1 MPSSRHAEPL
11 YELILEAEV
20 MVAARDGVGLAT
32 DVYRPARAGKP
43 VEGRFPVILERTPYG
58 KHLASRSELDAGE
71 QNPRSRLEIAR
82 YFVEQGYIVVYQDC
96 RGRYGSQG
104 RFIKYLSDGEDGFD
118 TVEWIARQPW
128 CDGRVATMGLS
139 YAAHTQM
146 AAGCLAPKALAAMVL
161 DCGGFSNAYRV
172 AIRNGGAFEMKQAT
186 WAFNQ
191 ACESPQAKADPVVRA
206 ALAKEDLRDWFKV
219 LPWRPGHSPVRHV
232 PEYEDYL
239 FEQWYA
245 GEFGEYWKQLGIYA
259 EGWYDRFADVPQ
271 THMSGWYDPYVPTA
285 LGNYAAMKALKRST
299 MRLIMGPWMHGDRCR
314 SYSGDVD
321 FGAAATLDGNV
332 AEHWRAY
339 RLRWF
344 DHWLKGI
351 DNGVDRE
358 PSVRVFLMG
367 GGSERR
373 NAEGR
378 MDHGGC
384 WIAGDDW
391 PLPHTRFVPYYLHG
405 NGRLSAEPPLAGA
418 TALSYDYDPDDPV
431 PTIGGALTSG
441 RPVFDGGAFDQREDE
456 RFYGCK
462 RPGLP
467 LAARRDVLV
476 FETPPLAEDVAVVGP
491 IKIVLHVSSNCIDT
505 DFTAKLIDV
514 HPGNP
519 DYPQGYAMN
528 LSDGI
533 LRCRYRDS
541 WERSQ
546 WMSPGVVYEIE
557 IEPYAT
563 SNLFKSGHRIRLDIS
578 SSNFPR
584 YDVNTN
590 TGEPEGR
597 ARCKQIAV
605 NTVYVD
611 RARASHVVLPI
622 VAVGALRKL

>member
-32 DVYRPARAGKP
+32 DIYRPARAGKP

>member
-1 MPSSRHAEPL
+1 
-11 YELILEAEV
+11 
-20 MVAARDGVGLAT
+20 
-32 DVYRPARAGKP
+32 
-43 VEGRFPVILERTPYG
+43 
-58 KHLASRSELDAGE
+58 
-71 QNPRSRLEIAR
+71 
-82 YFVEQGYIVVYQDC
+82 
-96 RGRYGSQG
+96 
-104 RFIKYLSDGEDGFD
+104 
-118 TVEWIARQPW
+118 
-128 CDGRVATMGLS
+128 
-139 YAAHTQM
+139 
-146 AAGCLAPKALAAMVL
+146 
-161 DCGGFSNAYRV
+161 
-172 AIRNGGAFEMKQAT
+172 
-186 WAFNQ
+186 
-191 ACESPQAKADPVVRA
+191 
-206 ALAKEDLRDWFKV
+206 
-219 LPWRPGHSPVRHV
+219 
-232 PEYEDYL
+232 
-239 FEQWYA
+239 
-245 GEFGEYWKQLGIYA
+245 
-259 EGWYDRFADVPQ
+259 
-271 THMSGWYDPYVPTA
+271 MSGWYDPYVPTA
-285 LGNYAAMKALKRST
+285 LGNFRAMKALKRST

-344 DHWLKGI
+344 DHWLKGV

-358 PSVRVFLMG
+358 PAVRVFLMG

-373 NAEGR
+373 NADGR

-391 PLPHTRFVPYYLHG
+391 PLPQTRFVPYYLHG
-405 NGRLSAEPPLAGA
+405 DGCLSTEPPPANA
-418 TALSYDYDPDDPV
+418 SPLSYDYDPDDPV

-476 FETPPLAEDVAVVGP
+476 FETPPLTEDVAVVGP
-491 IKIVLHVSSNCIDT
+491 ITIMLHVSSNCIDT

-533 LRCRYRDS
+533 LRCRYRNS
-541 WERSQ
+541 WEQAQ
-546 WMSPGVVYEIE
+546 WMTPGAVYEIE

-563 SNLFKSGHRIRLDIS
+563 SNIFKSGHRIRLDIS

-597 ARCKQIAV
+597 ARRKQIAV

-611 RARASHVVLPI
+611 RERASHVVLPI
-622 VAVGALRKL
+622 VPLGALRKL

>member
-1 MPSSRHAEPL
+1 VIR
-11 YELILEAEV
+11 EADI
-20 MVAARDGVGLAT
+20 MVTARDGVELAT
-32 DVYRPARAGKP
+32 DIYRPARAGKP
-43 VEGRFPVILERTPYG
+43 VEGTFPVILERTPYG

-71 QNPRSRLEIAR
+71 QKPRSRLEIAS

-118 TVEWIARQPW
+118 SIDWIARQPW

-206 ALAKEDLRDWFKV
+206 ALAKEDLRDWFKA

-245 GEFGEYWKQLGIYA
+245 GEFGDYWKQLGIYA

-285 LGNYAAMKALKRST
+285 LGNFRAMKALKRST

-344 DHWLKGI
+344 DHWLKGV

-358 PSVRVFLMG
+358 PAVRVFLMG

-373 NAEGR
+373 NADGR

-391 PLPHTRFVPYYLHG
+391 PLPQTRFVPYYLHG
-405 NGRLSAEPPLAGA
+405 DGCLSTEPPPANA
-418 TALSYDYDPDDPV
+418 SPLSYDYDPDDPV

-476 FETPPLAEDVAVVGP
+476 FETPPLTEDVAVVGP
-491 IKIVLHVSSNCIDT
+491 ITIMLHVSSNCIDT

-533 LRCRYRDS
+533 LRCRYRNS
-541 WERSQ
+541 WEQAQ
-546 WMSPGVVYEIE
+546 WMTPGAVYEIE

-563 SNLFKSGHRIRLDIS
+563 SNIFKSGHRIRLDIS

-597 ARCKQIAV
+597 ARRKQIAV

-611 RARASHVVLPI
+611 RERASHVVLPI
-622 VAVGALRKL
+622 VPLGALRKL

>member
-1 MPSSRHAEPL
+1 MPSSQRAVPPFEV
-11 YELILEAEV
+11 IREADI
-20 MVAARDGVGLAT
+20 MVTARDGVELAT
-32 DVYRPARAGKP
+32 DIYRPARAGKP
-43 VEGRFPVILERTPYG
+43 VEGTFPVILERTPYG

-71 QNPRSRLEIAR
+71 QKPRSRLEIAS

-118 TVEWIARQPW
+118 SIDWIARQPW

-206 ALAKEDLRDWFKV
+206 ALAKEDLRDWFKA

-245 GEFGEYWKQLGIYA
+245 GEFGDYWKQLGIYA

-285 LGNYAAMKALKRST
+285 LGNFRAMKALKRST

-344 DHWLKGI
+344 DHWLKGV

-358 PSVRVFLMG
+358 PAVRVFLMG

-373 NAEGR
+373 NADGR

-391 PLPHTRFVPYYLHG
+391 PLPQTRFVPYYLHG
-405 NGRLSAEPPLAGA
+405 DGCLSTEPPPANA
-418 TALSYDYDPDDPV
+418 SPLSYDYDPDDPV

-476 FETPPLAEDVAVVGP
+476 FETPPLTEDVAVVGP
-491 IKIVLHVSSNCIDT
+491 ITIMLHVSSNCIDT

-533 LRCRYRDS
+533 LRCRYRNS
-541 WERSQ
+541 WEQAQ
-546 WMSPGVVYEIE
+546 WMTPGAVYEIE

-563 SNLFKSGHRIRLDIS
+563 SNIFKSGHRIRLDIS

-597 ARCKQIAV
+597 ARRKQIAV

-611 RARASHVVLPI
+611 RERASHVVLPI
-622 VAVGALRKL
+622 VPLGALRKL

>member
-1 MPSSRHAEPL
+1 VIR
-11 YELILEAEV
+11 EADI
-20 MVAARDGVGLAT
+20 MVTARDGVELAT
-32 DVYRPARAGKP
+32 DIYRPARAGKP
-43 VEGRFPVILERTPYG
+43 VEGTFPVILERTPYG

-71 QNPRSRLEIAR
+71 QKPRSRLEIAS

-118 TVEWIARQPW
+118 SIDWIARQPW

-206 ALAKEDLRDWFKV
+206 ALAKEDLRDWFKA

-245 GEFGEYWKQLGIYA
+245 GEFGDYWKQLGIYA
-259 EGWYDRFADVPQ
+259 EGWYERFADVPQ

-285 LGNYAAMKALKRST
+285 LGNFHAMKALKRST

-344 DHWLKGI
+344 DHWLKGV

-358 PSVRVFLMG
+358 PAVRVFLMG

-373 NAEGR
+373 NADGR

-391 PLPHTRFVPYYLHG
+391 PLPQTRFVPYYLHG
-405 NGRLSAEPPLAGA
+405 DGCLSTEPPPANA
-418 TALSYDYDPDDPV
+418 SPLSYDYDPDDPV

-476 FETPPLAEDVAVVGP
+476 FETPPLTEDVAVVGP
-491 IKIVLHVSSNCIDT
+491 ITIMLHVSSNCIDT

-533 LRCRYRDS
+533 LRCRYRNS
-541 WERSQ
+541 WEQAQ
-546 WMSPGVVYEIE
+546 WMTPGAVYEIE

-563 SNLFKSGHRIRLDIS
+563 SNIFKSGHRIRLDIS

-597 ARCKQIAV
+597 ARRKQIAV

-611 RARASHVVLPI
+611 RERASHVVLPI
-622 VAVGALRKL
+622 VPLGALRKL